1 MVQTQSSTEILLLPL
16 GLLYRRRSV
25 ALLCLLRSHIITI
38 FASDGVLSHRL
49 LRAREMEKSHRMS
62 QVVINLAASRP
73 EITFNC
79 VSFHETCVSFH
90 EIRLPT
96 PNSNFL
102 TVEDMA
108 IPTSD
113 L

>member
-79 VSFHETCVSFH
+79 VSFHE
-90 EIRLPT
+90 IRLPT

-102 TVEDMA
+102 TVEDIA